1 MALSTHNSKRRGFTL
16 VELLVVIAIIGM
28 LLGLLLPAVQS
39 ARESAR
45 RTQCSVNIRSL
56 AQATDQYES
65 ARLKMPAAM
74 DRWMGSNGSAS
85 VAGASGTN
93 GAYSSIFMLLP
104 YLEEKT
110 VYDNV
115 SNNTGRLTQ
124 GPFSVGTTA
133 GAASGG
139 AYSAPLPNGLPH
151 AATLTNIAVLQCPT
165 SSVGS
170 SVNPVLFFN
179 GVSTGNTASDVQVTP
194 SGGSLTP
201 CGRTAYHAMVG
212 AFMVSG
218 SVPIQAAGA
227 IVLQPP
233 ATTAAFGLAGIQKG
247 QVSDG
252 LTKTILFVESR
263 EQTYASWIDGATTWV
278 TAQAGS
284 SDLTATSAPVNG
296 KWVVTSSALN
306 QSGYMTAAQAGS
318 RFANSRDWGPSSEH
332 PGGIVFAAFGDT
344 HVQPITN
351 DVDPSVFTAWSTRG
365 GNEANGGV
373 TQ

>member
-1 MALSTHNSKRRGFTL
+1 MVSCTHNSKRRGFTL

-45 RTQCSVNIRSL
+45 RTQCSVNIRGL

-65 ARLKMPAAM
+65 ARQKMPAAM

-85 VAGASGTN
+85 VAGATGTN
-93 GAYSSIFMLLP
+93 GAYSSLFMLMP
-104 YLEEKT
+104 YLEEKS

-139 AYSAPLPNGLPH
+139 AYSSPNCTLPH

-165 SSVGS
+165 GGGASVDPALTFG
-170 SVNPVLFFN
+170 
-179 GVSTGNTASDVQVTP
+179 GTSTGNTASDVQVTP
-194 SGGSLTP
+194 AGGTLTP

-218 SVPIQAAGA
+218 TVPTIAAGA

-233 ATTAAFGLAGIQKG
+233 PTTTAFGLAGIQKG
-247 QVSDG
+247 QISDG
-252 LTKTILFVESR
+252 LTKTILFIESR
-263 EQTYASWIDGATTWV
+263 ERTYASWIDGATTWV
-278 TAQAGS
+278 TAQPGLSAAPA
-284 SDLTATSAPVNG
+284 LTNG
-296 KWVVTSSALN
+296 RWVVTTSALN
-306 QSGYMTAAQAGS
+306 ENQYMTAAQAGS

-344 HVQPITN
+344 HVQPITG